1 MNRALRLSLLGV
13 LALAIVASAAG
24 PPAAKPAAKPVEP
37 VEPAA
42 KAPEVS
48 DKLDYVFLA
57 TDRPVLIRVHLR
69 AGDKPY
75 SVVWEAWMDK
85 LFTWFDKDGD
95 GFLNSKEAARLQPA
109 QFLQFMLQG
118 SIGGG
123 RGQAVPFAQLD
134 TNKDGKVSKEEFRA
148 YYRKNGIGPLRFNN
162 QNYQATQ
169 AKQIND
175 SIYKRLDVAP
185 TGKLTHEKLARLPD
199 LLRSLDENE
208 DEMLSS
214 SELSLEGPNPYER
227 VVRAR
232 PGRMPAA
239 AGPAME
245 SGLLEIGTIP
255 APSLAQQILAR
266 YDKNKKGKLTRTEIA
281 LDEKLFNQLDANHDG
296 FLDAGE
302 LAAFFKREPDLV
314 FRTRVGAV
322 GTVASA
328 LARFGIP
335 LGKSKMSVQRI
346 ELLNAKTGEIA
357 KKVRRVDGDSV
368 AFNLGDARFDMQ
380 ASQGQSFNNL
390 QGVKQFYLQQF
401 DAVVDKKKGYVEE
414 KQVNDPNQFI
424 GQLFK
429 QADRNGDGKLT
440 RKELEAY
447 LDMIGEGSSAFV
459 TFTVEDHGRSLF
471 NILDANG
478 DGQLSIREMR
488 TAWDRVKPLCKD
500 GQGLVQADLM
510 RTLRITM
517 GQGNSFFRGA
527 VPVAI
532 GGPMMYG
539 RPGKAVNA
547 PAWFQKMDRNG
558 DGDISPR
565 EWLGTEEEFRMIDTD
580 GDGLISAEE
589 ARQYEARRKKAEPPG
604 KQDASKES
612 APPAK
617 KPEPA
622 KSK

>member
-1 MNRALRLSLLGV
+1 LGV

-24 PPAAKPAAKPVEP
+24 PPAAKPVSKPV
-37 VEPAA
+37 A

-48 DKLDYVFLA
+48 DQLDYIFLA
-57 TDRPVLIRVHLR
+57 SDRPVLIRVHLR
-69 AGDKPY
+69 VGDKPY
-75 SVVWEAWMDK
+75 SVAWEGWMDK

-95 GFLNSKEAARLQPA
+95 GFLSSKEAARLQPA

-123 RGQAVPFAQLD
+123 RGQSIPFAQLD

-148 YYRKNGIGPLRFNN
+148 YYRKSGIAPLRFSN

-175 SIYKRLDVAP
+175 SIYKRLDVIP
-185 TGKLTHEKLARLPD
+185 TGKLTQEKLARLPD

-214 SELSLEGPNPYER
+214 QELSLDSPNTYGITPPAPR
-227 VVRAR
+227 R
-232 PGRMPAA
+232 GRMPAA
-239 AGPAME
+239 TGPSME
-245 SGLLEIGTIP
+245 SGLLEIANIP
-255 APSLAQQILAR
+255 VPSLAQQVLAR
-266 YDKNKKGKLTRTEIA
+266 YDKNKDGKLARTEIA

-296 FLDAGE
+296 FIDVGE
-302 LAAFFKREPDLV
+302 LAAFFKREPDLH
-314 FRTRVGAV
+314 FRCRVGAV
-322 GTVASA
+322 GAIASA
-328 LARFGIP
+328 LSRFGIP
-335 LGKSKMSVQRI
+335 LGKSKMTVQRI
-346 ELLNAKTGEIA
+346 ELLSAKTGEVA
-357 KKVRRVDGDSV
+357 KKVRRADGDNVS
-368 AFNLGDARFDMQ
+368 FNLGDARFDMQ
-380 ASQGQSFNNL
+380 ASQGQTFNNL

-401 DAVVDKKKGYVEE
+401 DAIVDKKKGYVEE

-429 QADRNGDGKLT
+429 QADRNADGKLT

-447 LDMIGEGSSAFV
+447 LDMVGEGSGAFV
-459 TFTVEDHGRSLF
+459 TFQVEDHGRSLF

-488 TAWDRVKPLCKD
+488 TGWDRVKPQCKD

-517 GQGNSFFRGA
+517 GQGNSFFRGNFA
-527 VPVAI
+527 VPLS
-532 GGPMMYG
+532 GTMMSG
-539 RPGKAVNA
+539 RPAKMGNV

-589 ARQYEARRKKAEPPG
+589 ARQYEARRKKAEPAG

-612 APPAK
+612 VPPAK
-617 KPEPA
+617 KPEPTKTT